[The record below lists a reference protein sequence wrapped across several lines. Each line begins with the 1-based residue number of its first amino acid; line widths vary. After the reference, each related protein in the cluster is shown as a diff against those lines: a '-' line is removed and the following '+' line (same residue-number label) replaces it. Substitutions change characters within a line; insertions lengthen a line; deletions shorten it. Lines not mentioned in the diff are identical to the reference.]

1 MSSEEK
7 LSSLITTLLKNIDNL
22 AIPNQNNAEVSGE
35 SKTIIINILKMIT
48 NLCNNYL
55 DLLHESNHDFY
66 DGFYFDYK
74 RSFNKLTIDSCS
86 KSQELFT
93 FYKTVCMRLL
103 NNEYDKYDLKLYI
116 LYEFLYF
123 AKNTYNKTR
132 MVNIIKEHIKE
143 LQRLK
148 KKNELKEQEKLILY
162 ENLNKLLKNIDEIRI
177 TDNGYS
183 STSLQESKGTK
194 ELLIHILKMMT
205 ENGCNDWLNLIHK
218 YNGKDNYDKY
228 LENMNNNAHMEIIF
242 GCINSKSEEMN
253 KFFKD
258 DRKSS
263 FYSEA
268 KELYN
273 FCSKI
278 LHTELYNE
286 EQKNQLKID
295 ILKGFT
301 NFANNT
307 KGKKEFVDIINEFI
321 KNLLWQK
328 SQSQSNKSRTGQ
340 KSSSLLSYQEELQ
353 GLNEL
358 EELRNPSTG
367 GKTIKINKT
376 KLLFGK
382 ERCIYKKSGDRKEY
396 IKYKGD
402 LITVKEYKI
411 IIKNRK

>member
-1 MSSEEK
+1 
-7 LSSLITTLLKNIDNL
+7 
-22 AIPNQNNAEVSGE
+22 
-35 SKTIIINILKMIT
+35 MIT
-48 NLCNNYL
+48 NLCNKYL
-55 DLLHESNHDFY
+55 DLLHKSDQNLYNDLYLLHKTDQNLYNDFY
-66 DGFYFDYK
+66 K
-74 RSFNKLTIDSCS
+74 STFNKLTIDSCWKS
-86 KSQELFT
+86 KELFT
-93 FYKTVCMRLL
+93 FYKEACKRLTQL
-103 NNEYDKYDLKLYI
+103 SNNEDDKYKLKNYI
-116 LYEFLYF
+116 LSMFLYF
-123 AKNTYNKTR
+123 AEDSYNKTK
-132 MVNIIKEHIKE
+132 MVNIIKEYIKE

-148 KKNELKEQEKLILY
+148 KRNKLKEQEKLILY

-183 STSLQESKGTK
+183 STSLQESKETK

-205 ENGCNDWLNLIHK
+205 ENGCNGWLNLIHK

-286 EQKNQLKID
+286 EQKIQLKID

-301 NFANNT
+301 KFANNT

-328 SQSQSNKSRTGQ
+328 SQSQSNKSPTVLQ
-340 KSSSLLSYQEELQ
+340 KSNNRSNNV
-353 GLNEL
+353 GLDTSRIRKKLADIKPLPFTN
-358 EELRNPSTG
+358 NINTG
-367 GKTIKINKT
+367 VKT
-376 KLLFGK
+376 KKTKQLFGK

-396 IKYKGD
+396 IKYKGE

-411 IIKNRK
+411 IIMNKKKK